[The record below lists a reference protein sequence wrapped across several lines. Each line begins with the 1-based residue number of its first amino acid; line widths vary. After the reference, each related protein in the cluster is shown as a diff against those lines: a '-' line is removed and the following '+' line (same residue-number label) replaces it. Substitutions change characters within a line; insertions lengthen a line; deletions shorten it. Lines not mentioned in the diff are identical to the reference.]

1 MGSDCLYNIPS
12 VVLYGA
18 EFEAALRLGKLQATL
33 AYNYQEVNADE
44 TPYDENYTYYLPELL
59 PKHKI
64 KALARYEAWKDG
76 FLQLSGRYVSERQ
89 AQKGETLDAYFTMD
103 AGLEQHFTLGLFNFT
118 AAFYV
123 SNLLGEE
130 YQEIAGYDMP
140 RQVYGLRL
148 STKF

>member
-1 MGSDCLYNIPS
+1 M
-12 VVLYGA
+12 
-18 EFEAALRLGKLQATL
+18 
-33 AYNYQEVNADE
+33 
-44 TPYDENYTYYLPELL
+44 

-64 KALARYEAWKDG
+64 KLLARYEVWKDG
-76 FLQLSGRYVSERQ
+76 FLQLSGRFVGERQ
-89 AQKGETLDAYFTMD
+89 AQKGETLDAYTVWD
-103 AGLEQHFTLGLFNFT
+103 AGIEQLFSVGGVDFT

-148 STKF
+148 SAKF